1 MDPISNVDQIV
12 LILRQRLLE
21 RARTSAG
28 RRNSSQ
34 EGARGIHARTSIQEL
49 AAVESIDDRQLKR
62 ALIQGI
68 LTEQLGS
75 ALINEAKFQQ
85 VVDRVT
91 DTIEADAQGSS
102 LLSGLVTELR
112 AQAR

>member
-1 MDPISNVDQIV
+1 MEPISNVDQIV
-12 LILRQRLLE
+12 LVLRQRLLE
-21 RARTSAG
+21 RAKSAG
-28 RRNSSQ
+28 GRSEQ
-34 EGARGIHARTSIQEL
+34 KGATSREADGRTGIEAL

-62 ALIQGI
+62 ALIQRL
-68 LTEQLGS
+68 LTEQLGP

-91 DTIEADAQGSS
+91 DTIEADPQGSG
-102 LLSGLVTELR
+102 LLSDLVTELR

>member
-1 MDPISNVDQIV
+1 MDPISSVDQIV
-12 LILRQRLLE
+12 LVLRQRLLE
-21 RARTSAG
+21 REKTAGG
-28 RRNSSQ
+28 RRSEQ
-34 EGARGIHARTSIQEL
+34 KQQAKGLDGRVQVQAL

-68 LTEQLGS
+68 LTEQLGEE
-75 ALINEAKFQQ
+75 LINEAKFQQ

-91 DTIEADAQGSS
+91 DTIEADVQGSA
-102 LLSGLVTELR
+102 LLSGLVAELR